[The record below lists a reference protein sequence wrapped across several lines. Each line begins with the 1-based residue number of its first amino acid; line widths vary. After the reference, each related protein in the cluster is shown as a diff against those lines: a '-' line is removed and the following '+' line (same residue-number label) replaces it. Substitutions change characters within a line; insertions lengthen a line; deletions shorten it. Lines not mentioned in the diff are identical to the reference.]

1 VGGPEFSAPEEDA
14 LIFPLEVDDIE
25 ILGPWLSIWAT
36 INFTDTSSSANSAFY
51 EIYNH
56 YTELS
61 LDVHRRALKAE
72 EAAQNGSQ

>member
-14 LIFPLEVDDIE
+14 LILPLKVDDIE

-36 INFTDTSSSANSAFY
+36 INFTDTSSSADSAFY

-72 EAAQNGSQ
+72 EAAANGSQ